1 MRGARAVKLDRVL
14 ACLWQQARIG
24 GAVNAAACLR
34 QPIENPRRG
43 GPRIDLHALACTR
56 QFVERRAEP
65 VGRLDR
71 DGVAEMA
78 IETGGELAAVD
89 EQFDA
94 ASASQRQ
101 AGSSTRWRISN
112 SAVSTCAAAC
122 RV

>member
-43 GPRIDLHALACTR
+43 GPRIDLHALAGTR

-71 DGVAEMA
+71 DGIAEMA
-78 IETGGELAAVD
+78 IETGGELAAGD
-89 EQFDA
+89 GKIEA
-94 ASASQRQ
+94 ARLGPGPGGKGEGRCGASRPPGIW
-101 AGSSTRWRISN
+101 A
-112 SAVSTCAAAC
+112 
-122 RV
+122 

>member
-1 MRGARAVKLDRVL
+1 MRGAGAVELDRVL
-14 ACLWQQARIG
+14 AGLWQEARIG

-43 GPRIDLHALACTR
+43 GPRIGVHALACTR

-78 IETGGELAAVD
+78 IETGGELSAVD
-89 EQFDA
+89 EQ
-94 ASASQRQ
+94 
-101 AGSSTRWRISN
+101 I
-112 SAVSTCAAAC
+112 AAAILAQDC
-122 RV
+122 ECWGEGRVRHVAAADIE